1 MTVSYARDEAGVL
14 NLAEAP
20 TSVLVGPSMST
31 EYHLYALEWGPQRI
45 DWFVDDELVH
55 SFEFASDVIYE
66 PEGLHPF
73 RQPFRLKLSLSVG
86 GLVEAP
92 TPEDYPR
99 QMRVRSLRVTRF
111 E

>member
-1 MTVSYARDEAGVL
+1 
-14 NLAEAP
+14 
-20 TSVLVGPSMST
+20 MST